1 MNTLGSNRKS
11 ASNSLCDFV
20 QVILLSWALFS
31 PVSKM
36 GRMGLVFFLSTHI
49 LVITYFSNMH
59 TSFNPELLV
68 YPPPH

>member
-36 GRMGLVFFLSTHI
+36 GRMGHGFF
-49 LVITYFSNMH
+49 
-59 TSFNPELLV
+59 PK
-68 YPPPH
+68 YPHFGDNLFLKYAYIC